1 MLEGR
6 YRIDAPIARGGM
18 SMVFRGVDTRL
29 DRPVAIKVMDPKFAS
44 DPQFLTRFELEA
56 RAVAKLKHP
65 SLVAVYD
72 QGVDG
77 DHPFLIMELVEGG
90 TLRELLR
97 ERGPMP
103 PHAVRAVAEPVLQ
116 AIGVAHAAGLVH
128 RDIKPENVLIS
139 DSGEV
144 KIADF
149 GLVRAVAEA
158 KITADSV
165 ILGTAAYLSP
175 EQVTTGDA
183 DARSDVY
190 SAGILIFEMLTGR
203 TPFTGDNSLSIAL
216 QRTEKDVP
224 SPSRFIGGVPPEID
238 ELVAHATAREPSHR
252 FPDATAMANELRRIA
267 RELQLPDYRVPA
279 PQESAEHL
287 SARYQVGGPTPQ
299 MPARAPHTPA
309 PVRHAPA
316 ARHAPQA
323 AGARQSPPGAT
334 DLTTRLPVDPPT
346 EFVQPPH
353 QQTRVMTAARELAP
367 DYAPPGAPPTQQQP
381 PGHGDFIEDRGKSR
395 RRVMIWLGIVIT
407 LALLLGIGGWW
418 LGVGRYDAVP
428 SIAGMDQQ
436 KAVSTLQ
443 SAGFETEIRNK
454 ASDTVPAGNVVG
466 TDPSAGSKVLKGAT
480 IAVLVSSGKPKVPDV
495 QPGQSVDAVNKAIR
509 EAGLTP
515 VDAGEV
521 GSTAPKGSVAKVDPG
536 PGTVLPANAQ
546 VKVYRSKG
554 SQPVKVPDVSGKT
567 EEEARTALQ
576 KAGLTVSSTRSE
588 YDGKVKSGQ
597 VIGTD
602 PASGTTV
609 DSGNGVVLLV
619 NNALEMPSVLGN
631 SVATARAKLEGMGLT
646 VTVRQLA
653 SNDSSIVISQ
663 SVAPTANV
671 EPGANITLVA
681 LP

>member
-1 MLEGR
+1 MQLIGQMLEGR

-103 PHAVRAVAEPVLQ
+103 PHAVRAVAEPVLA
-116 AIGVAHAAGLVH
+116 AIGVAHQAGLVH

-158 KITADSV
+158 KITSDSV

-175 EQVTTGDA
+175 EQVTSGTA

-190 SAGILIFEMLTGR
+190 SAGVLIFEMLTGR

-216 QRTEKDVP
+216 QRVEKDVP
-224 SPSRFIGGVPPEID
+224 APSRFITGIPPEID
-238 ELVAHATAREPSHR
+238 ELVAHATAREPMHR
-252 FPDATAMANELRRIA
+252 FANATEMAGELRRIA
-267 RELQLPDYRVPA
+267 RELQLPEYRVPA
-279 PQESAEHL
+279 PAESAEHL
-287 SARYQVGGPTPQ
+287 SAKYRVGPTP
-299 MPARAPHTPA
+299 APHM
-309 PVRHAPA
+309 PV
-316 ARHAPQA
+316 
-323 AGARQSPPGAT
+323 SPPSRPIPGAA
-334 DLTTRLPVDPPT
+334 DLTTRLPADPPT
-346 EFVQPPH
+346 MQVQPQTQH
-353 QQTRVMTAARELAP
+353 TRVMTAAREIPPEYRP
-367 DYAPPGAPPTQQQP
+367 DYAQQP
-381 PGHGDFIEDRGKSR
+381 PGPPNNHGYQSDLIEDRGKSR
-395 RRVMIWLGIVIT
+395 RKVIIWLSIV
-407 LALLLGIGGWW
+407 LALAVLLGIGGWW
-418 LGVGRYDAVP
+418 LGVGRYSAVP
-428 SIAGMDQQ
+428 SIAGMNTD
-436 KAVSTLQ
+436 KAVTALKD
-443 SAGFETEIRNK
+443 AGFRTETRDK
-454 ASDTVPAGNVVG
+454 ASDTVPVGNVVG
-466 TDPSAGSKVLKGAT
+466 TDPPAGTRVTKGSLV
-480 IAVLVSSGKPKVPDV
+480 AVLVSSGKPKVPNV
-495 QPGQSVDAVNKAIR
+495 QAGQDIQSVNKAIR
-509 EAGLTP
+509 DAGLTP

-521 GSTAPKGSVAKVDPG
+521 GSTAAKGTLAKVDPA

-554 SQPVKVPDVSGKT
+554 SQPVKVPDVRGKT
-567 EEEARTALQ
+567 EDEAKTALQ
-576 KAGLTVSSTRSE
+576 KAGLTVSSTR
-588 YDGKVKSGQ
+588 DQFDTKIKSGQ

-602 PASGTTV
+602 PAAGTSTESGT
-609 DSGNGVVLLV
+609 GVVLIV
-619 NNALEMPSVLGN
+619 NSAIEMPNLLGAN
-631 SVATARAKLEGMGLT
+631 VSTARSKLQALGLS

-663 SVAPTANV
+663 STAPGDAV
-671 EPGANITLVA
+671 EPGSTITLVA
-681 LP
+681 IP

>member
-1 MLEGR
+1 MIGQMLEGR

-103 PHAVRAVAEPVLQ
+103 PHAVRAVAEPVLY

-158 KITADSV
+158 KITSDSV

-175 EQVTTGDA
+175 EQVTSGTA

-190 SAGILIFEMLTGR
+190 SAGVLIFEMLTGR

-216 QRTEKDVP
+216 QRVEKDVP
-224 SPSRFIGGVPPEID
+224 APSRFISGVPAEID
-238 ELVAHATAREPSHR
+238 DLVAHATAREPMHR
-252 FPDATAMANELRRIA
+252 YANATEMAGELRRIA

-279 PQESAEHL
+279 PTESAEHL
-287 SARYQVGGPTPQ
+287 SAKYRVGPTPAPHQ
-299 MPARAPHTPA
+299 PYHPPARPI
-309 PVRHAPA
+309 
-316 ARHAPQA
+316 
-323 AGARQSPPGAT
+323 PGAA
-334 DLTTRLPVDPPT
+334 DLTTRLPADPPT
-346 EFVQPPH
+346 VQVQPQA
-353 QQTRVMTAARELAP
+353 QQHTRVMTAARELAP
-367 DYAPPGAPPTQQQP
+367 EYQP
-381 PGHGDFIEDRGKSR
+381 PGYAPQPGGPPNNHGYQSELIEDRGKSR
-395 RRVMIWLGIVIT
+395 RKVVIWLSIV
-407 LALLLGIGGWW
+407 LALAVLLGIGGWW
-418 LGVGRYDAVP
+418 LGVGRYSAVP
-428 SIAGMDQQ
+428 SIAGMNTD
-436 KAVSTLQ
+436 KAIATLQ
-443 SAGFETEIRNK
+443 GAGFKTETRNK
-454 ASDTVPAGNVVG
+454 ASDTVPVGNVVG
-466 TDPSAGSKVLKGAT
+466 TDPAAGSRITKGST
-480 IAVLVSSGKPKVPDV
+480 VAVLVSSGKPKVPDL
-495 QPGQSVDAVNKAIR
+495 QAGQDIQSVNKAIR
-509 EAGLTP
+509 DAGLTP
-515 VDAGEV
+515 VDSGEV
-521 GSTAPKGSVAKVDPG
+521 GSTAPKGSLAKVDPA

-554 SQPVKVPDVSGKT
+554 SQPVKVPDVRGKT
-567 EEEARTALQ
+567 EDEAKTALQ
-576 KAGLTVSSTRSE
+576 KAGLTVSSTR
-588 YDGKVKSGQ
+588 DQFDAKIKSGS

-602 PASGTTV
+602 PAAGTSTE
-609 DSGNGVVLLV
+609 SGNGVVLIV
-619 NNALEMPSVLGN
+619 NSAIEMPNLLGAN
-631 SVATARAKLEGMGLT
+631 VSTARSKLQALGLS
-646 VTVRQLA
+646 VSVRQLA
-653 SNDSSIVISQ
+653 NNDSSIIISQ
-663 SVAPTANV
+663 STAPGDAV
-671 EPGANITLVA
+671 EPGSTITLVA
-681 LP
+681 IP

>member
-1 MLEGR
+1 MIGQMLEGR

-103 PHAVRAVAEPVLQ
+103 PHAVRAVAEPVLY

-158 KITADSV
+158 KITSDSV

-175 EQVTTGDA
+175 EQVTSGSA

-216 QRTEKDVP
+216 QRVEKDVP
-224 SPSRFIGGVPPEID
+224 APGRLIGGVPAEID
-238 ELVAHATAREPSHR
+238 ELVAHATAREPMHR
-252 FPDATAMANELRRIA
+252 FSNATEMADELRRVA

-279 PQESAEHL
+279 PTESAEHL
-287 SARYQVGGPTPQ
+287 SAKYRVGPTP
-299 MPARAPHTPA
+299 APRG
-309 PVRHAPA
+309 PVHPPSRPI
-316 ARHAPQA
+316 
-323 AGARQSPPGAT
+323 PGAADQT
-334 DLTTRLPVDPPT
+334 TRFQADATTRLPADPPT
-346 EFVQPPH
+346 VFAPPQQPQH
-353 QQTRVMTAARELAP
+353 TRVMTAAREIPAEYRQN
-367 DYAPPGAPPTQQQP
+367 DYAPPPGAQH
-381 PGHGDFIEDRGKSR
+381 PGSDLIEDRGKSR
-395 RRVMIWLGIVIT
+395 RRVVVWLSIVVA
-407 LALLLGIGGWW
+407 LAVLLGIGGWW
-418 LGVGRYDAVP
+418 LGVGRYSPVP
-428 SIAGMDQQ
+428 TIAGMDTQR
-436 KAVSTLQ
+436 AVSTLED
-443 SAGFETEIRNK
+443 AGFETETRNK
-454 ASDTVPAGNVVG
+454 PSDMIPVGNVVG
-466 TDPSAGSKVLKGAT
+466 TDPPAGTRVTKGSLV
-480 IAVLVSSGKPKVPDV
+480 AVLVSSGKPKVPDV
-495 QPGQSVDAVNKAIR
+495 SAGQDVSSVNKAIR
-509 EAGLTP
+509 DAGLTP

-521 GSTAPKGSVAKVDPG
+521 GSSAPKGSLAKVDPA
-536 PGTVLPANAQ
+536 PGTVLPANGQ

-554 SQPVKVPDVSGKT
+554 SLPVKVPDLRGKT
-567 EEEARTALQ
+567 QEEAKIALQ
-576 KAGLTVSSTRSE
+576 KAGLTVSSTRE
-588 YDGKVKSGQ
+588 QFDPKIKSGQ

-602 PASGTTV
+602 PAAGTSAETG
-609 DSGNGVVLLV
+609 SGVVLIL
-619 NNALEMPSVLGN
+619 NSALDMPNLLGAN
-631 SVATARAKLEGMGLT
+631 VGTARGKLQQMGLS

-653 SNDSSIVISQ
+653 NNDSSIVISQ
-663 SVAPTANV
+663 STAPGDAV
-671 EPGANITLVA
+671 EPGSTVTIVA
-681 LP
+681 IP

>member
-1 MLEGR
+1 MIGQMLEGR

-103 PHAVRAVAEPVLQ
+103 PHAVRAVAEPVLF
-116 AIGVAHAAGLVH
+116 AIGVAHSAGLVH

-158 KITADSV
+158 KITSDSV

-175 EQVTTGDA
+175 EQVTSGTA

-216 QRTEKDVP
+216 QRVEKDVP
-224 SPSRFIGGVPPEID
+224 SPGRLISGVPPEFD
-238 ELVAHATAREPSHR
+238 ELVAHATAREPMHR
-252 FPDATAMANELRRIA
+252 YSDATEMANELRRIA
-267 RELQLPDYRVPA
+267 RELRLPDYRVPA
-279 PQESAEHL
+279 PTESAEHL
-287 SARYQVGGPTPQ
+287 SAKYRVGPTP
-299 MPARAPHTPA
+299 APRGPVTP
-309 PVRHAPA
+309 PSRPI
-316 ARHAPQA
+316 
-323 AGARQSPPGAT
+323 PGAA
-334 DLTTRLPVDPPT
+334 DLTTRLPADPPT
-346 EFVQPPH
+346 VHMQPQA
-353 QQTRVMTAARELAP
+353 QQTRVMTAARELP
-367 DYAPPGAPPTQQQP
+367 SEYQQQQPEYAPPSGPPANR
-381 PGHGDFIEDRGKSR
+381 GYGNDLIEDRGKSR
-395 RRVMIWLGIVIT
+395 RKVVVWLSIVIA
-407 LALLLGIGGWW
+407 LAVLLGLGGWW
-418 LGVGRYDAVP
+418 LGVGRYSAVP
-428 SIAGMDQQ
+428 SIAGMDTQ
-436 KAVSTLQ
+436 KAVATLQ
-443 SAGFETEIRNK
+443 DAGFKTETRQK
-454 ASDTVPAGNVVG
+454 ASDMIPVGNVVG
-466 TDPSAGSKVLKGAT
+466 TDPVAGTRITKGSLV
-480 IAVLVSSGKPKVPDV
+480 AVLVSSGKPKVPDV
-495 QPGQSVDAVNKAIR
+495 QSGQDVNSVNKAIR
-509 EAGLTP
+509 DAGLTP
-515 VDAGEV
+515 VDGGEV
-521 GSTAPKGSVAKVDPG
+521 SSTAPKGTVAKVDPG

-554 SQPVKVPDVSGKT
+554 SQPVKVPDVRGKT
-567 EEEARTALQ
+567 EDEAKTALQ
-576 KAGLTVSSTRSE
+576 KAGLTVSSTRDQ
-588 YDGKVKSGQ
+588 YDTKIKSGQ

-602 PASGTTV
+602 PAAGTSTE
-609 DSGNGVVLLV
+609 SGNAVVLIV
-619 NNALEMPSVLGN
+619 NSAIDMPNLLGAN
-631 SVATARAKLEGMGLT
+631 VSTARSKLQALGLQ

-653 SNDSSIVISQ
+653 NNDGSIVISQ
-663 SVAPTANV
+663 STAPGDAV
-671 EPGANITLVA
+671 QPGSTITLVA
-681 LP
+681 IP